1 MLWCWLSSQRQQ
13 VRETKEMAKTNV
25 EQAQK
30 KARKQAKNT
39 SGGGHLGGT
48 YYGQE
53 PDAKT
58 ATTVRKKG
66 DKARPNDGRN

>member
-1 MLWCWLSSQRQQ
+1 MSM
-13 VRETKEMAKTNV
+13 TDV
-25 EQAQK
+25 EQAK
-30 KARKQAKNT
+30 KDARKQAENT

-58 ATTVRKKG
+58 ATTVKKKG

>member
-1 MLWCWLSSQRQQ
+1 MLHSQPYQRSS
-13 VRETKEMAKTNV
+13 ENDKTNV

-30 KARKQAKNT
+30 DAQKQAENT

-58 ATTVRKKG
+58 ATTVKKKG

>member
-1 MLWCWLSSQRQQ
+1 MSHKDKDPKG
-13 VRETKEMAKTNV
+13 E
-25 EQAQK
+25 
-30 KARKQAKNT
+30 NT

-48 YYGQE
+48 QIGQG

-58 ATTVRKKG
+58 ASTVDKKG

>member
-1 MLWCWLSSQRQQ
+1 MS
-13 VRETKEMAKTNV
+13 KTNV

-30 KARKQAKNT
+30 DARKQAEHT

-58 ATTVRKKG
+58 ATTVKKKG

>member
-1 MLWCWLSSQRQQ
+1 
-13 VRETKEMAKTNV
+13 MAKKDTKQDA
-25 EQAQK
+25 EQV
-30 KARKQAKNT
+30 KNT

-48 YYGQE
+48 RLGQQ

-58 ATTVRKKG
+58 SSTVKNEG